1 MLGMKVEKKTIQY
14 FGLPIGT
21 HYKKFGDFI
30 IKNLV
35 IWFFFPKSS
44 LANLG
49 HFSHEKSFVYN
60 DDFFGVKICN
70 LATKKRALLQ

>member
-21 HYKKFGDFI
+21 HYKKIGDLI
-30 IKNLV
+30 L
-35 IWFFFPKSS
+35 FFPKSS

-60 DDFFGVKICN
+60 DDFFGVKFCN
-70 LATKKRALLQ
+70 LATKKRAFLQ

>member
-1 MLGMKVEKKTIQY
+1 
-14 FGLPIGT
+14 
-21 HYKKFGDFI
+21 
-30 IKNLV
+30 LV